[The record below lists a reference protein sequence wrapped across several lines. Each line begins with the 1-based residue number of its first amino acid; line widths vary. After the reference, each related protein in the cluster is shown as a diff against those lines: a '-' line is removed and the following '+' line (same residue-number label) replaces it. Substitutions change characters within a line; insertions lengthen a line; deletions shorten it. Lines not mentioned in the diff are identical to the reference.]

1 MRDQRWRLSLLL
13 AAAIGLAVSP
23 ASAQETF
30 KVAIGQLGLWAVDAP
45 RLGRR
50 AGIFKKHGL
59 VLDIFGT
66 SGGGDTLQAV
76 ISGSADLTG
85 GIGTAAVLRAYSK
98 GAPIRVIRVNFTG
111 AGDSYGCV
119 RADSP
124 SKRLTDASD
133 APPTASW
140 GGGSSSHNVVL
151 AFLQELG
158 VKATPTATGT
168 QPATLTQVISGQI
181 DIGWGA
187 PPFALKELAQG
198 KIRIIANGNDVPSL
212 RGLTVRV
219 DMGNAYFLEE
229 RYAVLVRFVPASRVV
244 VD

>member
-13 AAAIGLAVSP
+13 AAAIALGVSP

-45 RLGRR
+45 RLGQR

-76 ISGSADLTG
+76 ISGSADLTV

-98 GAPIRVIRVNFTG
+98 GAPIRVIGVNFTG
-111 AGDSYGCV
+111 AGDLYWYV

-124 SKRLTDASD
+124 IKRLTDASD
-133 APPTASW
+133 ATTIAYSAS
-140 GGGSSSHNVVL
+140 GSSSHNVVL

-168 QPATLTQVISGQI
+168 QPATLTQVMSGQI
-181 DIGWGA
+181 DIGWGRRHS
-187 PPFALKELAQG
+187 P
-198 KIRIIANGNDVPSL
+198 
-212 RGLTVRV
+212 
-219 DMGNAYFLEE
+219 
-229 RYAVLVRFVPASRVV
+229 
-244 VD
+244 